1 MRPESLELE
10 GFTAFREH
18 TRIEFGDADLFA
30 FTGPT
35 GAGKSSLIDAMIF
48 ALYGKV
54 PRLGEKLVEP
64 VISKGKQQAR
74 VRLDFALGGSK
85 YTAARVVRRT
95 KSGATTK
102 EATLECG
109 GEVLA
114 QGAPELDGRV
124 GELIGLDFQQ
134 FTTCVA
140 LPQGEFARFLQQVP
154 AARQRLLSKL
164 LGLGIYTRI
173 RQRAHDRRVDAEA
186 EVKFCEGKLGDLDGI
201 EDTDETEAEVSV
213 RALEDLAR
221 STEKE
226 LAGLDDLRRQREGA
240 ESERKRRAGQA
251 QALGATKTPEDARE
265 LGAAIQVAVSAV
277 QAARKALAQADDA
290 LAQAKTARKSRG
302 DQAEHTRQLDLWN
315 RHTRLA
321 GELEAAAQAAERAR
335 TEREREEASVSD
347 AESASAVA
355 REALEHAERAHRAHA
370 LRSALAVGEP
380 CPVCEQEVIQ
390 LPTGGEATALEAL
403 RAALQKAER
412 TTKDARRRCGDAEKA
427 EAAAEQQR
435 KTKTGEQAEVESAL
449 AEGPD
454 RRQTK
459 SAIAAIT
466 KADGAVG
473 EAEKRVSGERE
484 AVDTAERE
492 VTRLRACEGAAWT
505 AYDRVR
511 DSLVELEPPAPNR
524 RDLFG
529 SWTGLETWAAAK
541 RPELAAAAEA
551 LAKQAQRLAGD
562 EDEVRDR
569 LAAAFSEAGVEFA
582 DDPRQQ
588 VVDALSGAREAL
600 KEVRRKLE
608 ERRKLNAQ
616 KKAAAERGE
625 VAGALE
631 RHLRADRFERWLLTA
646 AFRSLAADASKIL
659 RELSNEQYSFAHN
672 DRFEFDIVDHAN
684 ADETRSA
691 KTLSGGETFLASLSL
706 ALALSEQIAELA
718 TEGAARLESIFLDE
732 GFGSLDA
739 DTLDTVA
746 TTIEE
751 LGAKRTVGIVTHV
764 RDLADRIP
772 VQFRVSKTSATAV
785 VERLVS

>member
-18 TRIEFGDADLFA
+18 TRVAFGDADLFA

-74 VRLDFALGGSK
+74 VRLDFALGGQR

-102 EATLECG
+102 EATLERG

-114 QGAPELDGRV
+114 RNAPELDSRV
-124 GELIGLDFQQ
+124 GKLIGLDFQQ

-154 AARQRLLSKL
+154 AARQRLLSQL

-173 RQRAHDRRVDAEA
+173 RQRARDRRLGAEA
-186 EVKFCEGKLGDLDGI
+186 EVKFCEGMLGDLEGVQ
-201 EDTDETEAEVSV
+201 DTDEAEAESRVL
-213 RALEDLAR
+213 ALEDLAR

-226 LAGLDDLRRQREGA
+226 LAGLEALRRQREEA
-240 ESERKRRAGQA
+240 ESQRKRRAEQA
-251 QALGATKTPEDARE
+251 KALSAAKTPEDARQ
-265 LGAAIQVAVSAV
+265 LGEAIQEAVSTR
-277 QAARKALAQADDA
+277 QAAGRVLAKADKALE
-290 LAQAKTARKSRG
+290 QAKTARKSLG
-302 DQAEHTRQLDLWN
+302 GHAEHTRRQDLWN
-315 RHTRLA
+315 RQARLA
-321 GELEAAAQAAERAR
+321 GEFEAAAQSAERAQ
-335 TEREREEASVSD
+335 TEREREETLVAD
-347 AESASAVA
+347 AESAWAGA
-355 REALEHAERAHRAHA
+355 REALEHAERVHRAHA
-370 LRSALAVGEP
+370 LRGCLVVGEP
-380 CPVCEQEVIQ
+380 CPVCEQEVVR
-390 LPTGGEATALEAL
+390 LPTGDETTALDAL
-403 RAALQKAER
+403 RAALRKAER
-412 TTKDARRRCGDAEKA
+412 TRETALRRCGEAEKA

-435 KTKTGEQAEVESAL
+435 KTKSGERAEIESAL
-449 AEGPD
+449 ADGPD
-454 RRQTK
+454 RRQTE

-466 KADGAVG
+466 KADGAVE
-473 EAEKRVSGERE
+473 EAEKRVNGERRTVE
-484 AVDTAERE
+484 SAEGE
-492 VTRLRACEGAAWT
+492 IARLRNDERAAWA

-511 DSLVELEPPAPNR
+511 DSLVELEPPA
-524 RDLFG
+524 RDG
-529 SWTGLETWAAAK
+529 SALLCSWNALESWAAAK
-541 RPELAAAAEA
+541 RPELTAAAEA
-551 LAKQAQRLAGD
+551 LARQTQRLAGE
-562 EDEVRDR
+562 EDDARDR
-569 LAAAFSEAGVEFA
+569 LAAEFSEAGVAFA
-582 DDPRQQ
+582 DDPLRQ
-588 VVDALSGAREAL
+588 VGDALSRARDAL

-608 ERRKLNAQ
+608 ERRKLTVR
-616 KKAAAERGE
+616 KKVAAESEE

-631 RHLRADRFERWLLTA
+631 NHLRANRFERWLLTA

-659 RELSNEQYSFAHN
+659 RDLSNEQYSFEHN

-739 DTLDTVA
+739 DTLETVA
-746 TTIEE
+746 ATIEE

-764 RDLADRIP
+764 RDLAERIP
-772 VQFRVSKTSATAV
+772 VQFRVSKTPATAV